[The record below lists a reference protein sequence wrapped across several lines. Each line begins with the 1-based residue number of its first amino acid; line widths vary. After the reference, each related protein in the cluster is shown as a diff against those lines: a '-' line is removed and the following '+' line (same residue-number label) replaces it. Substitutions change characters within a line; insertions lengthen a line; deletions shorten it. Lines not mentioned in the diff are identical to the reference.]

1 MPNEPPIEP
10 LARAWREAS
19 EKLGF
24 VFESPHTLALDNE
37 RHSVVGFLPHFG
49 SANGMLLD
57 TWIPGFA
64 ANTRSLLEAAGRAGV
79 FCSCIS
85 VETYDRYD
93 ERTFIEALNDW
104 GYFGPENL
112 RPKWA
117 RRGDIVSE
125 ATEG

>member
-1 MPNEPPIEP
+1 MRSESHIEP
-10 LARAWREAS
+10 LANTWHEAS

-24 VFESPHTLALDNE
+24 VFESPHILTIDNE
-37 RHSVVGFLPHFG
+37 RHSLIGFLPHFG
-49 SANGMLLD
+49 SVNGMVLD

-64 ANTRSLLEAAGRAGV
+64 ANTRSLLEAARRAGV

-85 VETYDRYD
+85 AETYDRYH
-93 ERTFIEALNDW
+93 EQTFIKALNDW

-117 RRGDIVSE
+117 RRGEIVSNGP
-125 ATEG
+125 AG